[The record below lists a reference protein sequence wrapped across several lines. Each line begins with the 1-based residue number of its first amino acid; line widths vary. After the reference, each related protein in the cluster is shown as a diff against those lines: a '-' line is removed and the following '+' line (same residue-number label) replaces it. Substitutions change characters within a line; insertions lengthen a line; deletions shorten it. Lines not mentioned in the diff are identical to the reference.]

1 MASKRS
7 NYKDFVWAIK
17 LSRYG
22 FKLFGLWPEN
32 HKITNKNMFVSNIQ
46 ASFIFIMIILVLIV
60 PFIWSLVRVWSDMIL
75 MIENLQITLPIIISC
90 LKIVIMR
97 WKRSAILLIVNMMAE
112 DWMHLSTEAERYVMI
127 KQMQIARLFTIFSY
141 CIGAFGVTTVTVL
154 PSFGLHFRVITNL
167 TDRDRVLPMQAY
179 YFYDTD
185 KSPQFELTLATQ
197 IISMFF
203 TLIIY
208 MSVDA
213 FFMLTIFHICSQLK
227 NFRYRLLN
235 LVVYND
241 FNNALRYI
249 VETHLRLIR
258 FADNIE
264 DIFSLSTLAILLY
277 FGVVFCIYG
286 FLFVTIISSNETS
299 YISFSRICAVIS
311 GSISFLVFLLFFCIG
326 GELVAN
332 ECEAVYR
339 ALCDLEWYI
348 LKPTESKALI
358 LITMRASKSFSITAG
373 KRFPLSMAT
382 FCNVLKT
389 SVGYISFLLAKRS

>member
-1 MASKRS
+1 MRIDHPSNRLVENVLFTLFLDMASKRS
-7 NYKDFVWAIK
+7 NYKDFEWAIK
-17 LSRYG
+17 LNRCS
-22 FKLFGLWPEN
+22 FKIIGLWPEN
-32 HKITNKNMFVSNIQ
+32 HEVINTNNFVSNIQ
-46 ASFIFIMIILVLIV
+46 LL
-60 PFIWSLVRVWSDMIL
+60 
-75 MIENLQITLPIIISC
+75 
-90 LKIVIMR
+90 IMR

-127 KQMQIARLFTIFSY
+127 KQVQFARLFTIYSY
-141 CIGAFGVTTVTVL
+141 CIAALGVTTVTVL

-185 KSPQFELTLATQ
+185 KSPQFELTLAAQ
-197 IISMFF
+197 FISMFF
-203 TLIIY
+203 ILIIY

-235 LVVYND
+235 LVLYND
-241 FNNALRYI
+241 FNNGIRYI

-264 DIFSLSTLAILLY
+264 NIFSLSTLGVLLY

-286 FLFVTIISSNETS
+286 FLFITIIISNETS
-299 YISFSRICAVIS
+299 YISFSRICAAICGTVSSLVI
-311 GSISFLVFLLFFCIG
+311 LLFYCIG
-326 GELVAN
+326 GELVAK

-348 LKPTESKALI
+348 LEPTESRALI
-358 LITMRASKSFSITAG
+358 LIMIRTSKFFCITAG
-373 KRFPLSMAT
+373 KIFPLSMAT
-382 FCNVLKT
+382 FCSVFKT
-389 SVGYISFLLAKRS
+389 SVGYISFLLAKRN